1 MRNNKIIYSISIRD
15 IREVVKGLFTRE
27 LTDSEL
33 EKVGNRMGDFIN
45 WADIIESAVNEEVAI
60 EYKEEPDYDFY

>member
-1 MRNNKIIYSISIRD
+1 MRNNKIVYSICIRD
-15 IREVVKGLFTRE
+15 IREVVKGLFARE

-45 WADIIESAVNEEVAI
+45 WADAIESAVNEEVAI

>member
-1 MRNNKIIYSISIRD
+1 MRNNKIVYSICVRD
-15 IREVVKGLFTRE
+15 IREVVKGLFARE

-45 WADIIESAVNEEVAI
+45 WADVIESVVNEEVAI